1 MAQNFCHDDFNNMRL
16 TTAQQ
21 MNQFYHGSVQT
32 HKGEGESLLEFQTSK
47 MAQEECHLKRPQS
60 ERKK

>member
-1 MAQNFCHDDFNNMRL
+1 MRL